1 MSRTPIASLAST
13 RYTDWKKLAHLLEE
27 VGIDANSLL
36 GRFTFTLLLAV
47 AAAALTCIACCS
59 CLTLKVALYFEQCID
74 ECDNKGCCRSLLCE
88 NGEDVCHKWKR
99 YKKEQGGKCTNV
111 LTKADI
117 HFAPHYDYIREL
129 SYKVSIPFAD
139 TWLIH
144 TLHPT
149 SHSCLFTSNPITHL
163 CEGML

>member
-1 MSRTPIASLAST
+1 MSRTLIASIVST

-27 VGIDANSLL
+27 TGIDANSLL
-36 GRFTFTLLLAV
+36 GRFTLTMLLAV

-129 SYKVSIPFAD
+129 SYKVSIPLAD

-144 TLHPT
+144 TLHPL
-149 SHSCLFTSNPITHL
+149 SHSCLFTCNPITHL
-163 CEGML
+163 CKSML